1 MPSEERVY
9 FLGYVA
15 HGQMYVAPLG
25 TDYDAPAAMWV
36 HCGEAPG
43 PLAQAAGLLDLH
55 TMPPRSPATPHQ
67 VTAPPPPITV
77 HDAQPSLAHLMDG
90 AGKPL
95 VAGGQA
101 EWPLWDTCRHCQLAV
116 RRTDPASRWRHFA
129 RCQHCATDIVQLVS
143 STVWVTLD
151 GFTLCAKTPEVG
163 GPQMRHQPMPVVT

>member
-1 MPSEERVY
+1 MPSELRVY
-9 FLGYVA
+9 FTAYLAAGHLYA
-15 HGQMYVAPLG
+15 APLG
-25 TDYDAPAAMWV
+25 TPLDAPPVAWV
-36 HCGEAPG
+36 DCGPAPDQLG
-43 PLAQAAGLLDLH
+43 PLALTAEVYEALPARPEVEAG
-55 TMPPRSPATPHQ
+55 
-67 VTAPPPPITV
+67 
-77 HDAQPSLAHLMDG
+77 HDPQPSLAHLMDG

-95 VAGGQA
+95 TAGGQA